1 MPQFINFYE
10 NIPEAKIRLEKTIVL
25 YNGTPY
31 YLFHVSDYKGDGKFR
46 VFLDNYKGGLTAKHR
61 LNDFPRPSNY
71 NPDSYAG
78 IFDEWAK
85 NHGEIG
91 IIRKEMG
98 SPKFNNFRP
107 FPLGNINTN
116 GGVVYSER
124 TPTRNTFQG
133 LKENMVTGCLVRPV
147 PDVNGRSSSTLKAAT
162 TGDSNVYVRVE
173 VFGLDFY
180 DCMLNNYP
188 TPQEI
193 LESFKDPE
201 VTNSG
206 VAFHREFSIFR
217 GPLDLLFL
225 CYQNEG
231 IGILPDGSMN
241 NLIIGNKFSYLLE
254 TIQELSCFQSI
265 NVK

>member
-10 NIPEAKIRLEKTIVL
+10 NIPEAKIRLENTIVL
-25 YNGTPY
+25 YDGIPY
-31 YLFHVSDYKGDGKFR
+31 YLFHVSDYKQDGKFR
-46 VFLDNYKGGLTAKHR
+46 VFLDNYKGGLTARHR
-61 LNDFPRPSNY
+61 LSDFPRPSNY
-71 NPDSYAG
+71 NPENYAEV
-78 IFDEWAK
+78 FDMWAT
-85 NHGEIG
+85 GRGDIG

-98 SPKFNNFRP
+98 SPKFNKFRP
-107 FPLGNINTN
+107 FPLGNLNTN

-133 LKENMVTGCLVRPV
+133 LKESMVTGCLVQPI
-147 PDVNGRSSSTLKAAT
+147 PDVSGRNRNPIKSAML
-162 TGDSNVYVRVE
+162 GDSNVYVNVDIY
-173 VFGLDFY
+173 GADFY
-180 DCMLNNYP
+180 DCMMNNYP

-201 VTNSG
+201 VTNLG

-217 GPLDLLFL
+217 GPLDMLLL

-231 IGILPDGSMN
+231 IGILADGDMSK
-241 NLIIGNKFSYLLE
+241 LIIGNKFSYLLE

-265 NVK
+265 VVK